1 MRSPKKISVTKL
13 LIVISVFSFML
24 SSCSRNTANLFVGV
38 WTIED
43 IAYKGKDIGE
53 KISLNALVF
62 KENNEVMVPGIV
74 GELLNKKDRQGKWN
88 IDEDGFLIITSNNQY
103 INGRAKYCFENS
115 EDEELLKVVIETEEL
130 YMEAFKLFSKNDTYG
145 RLPCIN
151 NALPK

>member
-1 MRSPKKISVTKL
+1 MRRPKKISVTKL
-13 LIVISVFSFML
+13 LIVISVLSFML
-24 SSCSRNTANLFVGV
+24 TSCSRNTANLFVGV

-74 GELLNKKDRQGKWN
+74 GELLNKKDRQGKWK
-88 IDEDGFLIITSNNQY
+88 IDEDGFLNITSNNQY

-130 YMEAFKLFSKNDTYG
+130 YMEAFKLFSENDTYG